1 MEEKERITKKEIKQ
15 ETTNVEHVLCL
26 ELSCLVPEV
35 KVDTRGEKIIKYNLV
50 TTSKS
55 PKQCFKR

>member
-26 ELSCLVPEV
+26 ELSCFVPEV
-35 KVDTRGEKIIKYNLV
+35 KVDTRGEK
-50 TTSKS
+50 
-55 PKQCFKR
+55 